1 MEIKKDLWE
10 NLDKSEKNAEK
21 VERPSLTYLQDAWR
35 RLKEN
40 KIAMIALIVIVII
53 GLGAIFIPFMWPVS
67 YSDQVLGFANTP
79 PSLDLYD
86 VGDGDYV
93 FMTQDYKL
101 ISVSEDGV
109 LLNVPTN
116 VKDDRINRQNIY
128 EINGKQV
135 MIDYNAYFQANKEY
149 ILAKAKASIDKT
161 IDVASYEAVL
171 ENTPKYQ
178 ILVDGEEA
186 HIGIEGVRNKTY
198 VLGTDPLGRDLFIR
212 LVYGARISLT
222 VGIVAAIVNFVIGVI
237 YGGISGYF
245 GGRTDMIMMRIVD
258 TISSIP
264 MMLYVI
270 LLSVVMSSTGSG
282 GDMFTIILAIS
293 ITYWVG
299 MARIV
304 RGQVLSLREQEFVL
318 AAQSLGA
325 STNRIMRKHL
335 IPNVMGP
342 VMVSMTMQ
350 IPSAIFTEAF
360 LSFIGL
366 GISAPMS
373 SWGKLCNDALA
384 AFMTYPYQL
393 FYPALAISI
402 TILAFN
408 LLGDGLRD
416 ALDPKLRK

>member
-1 MEIKKDLWE
+1 MEMKKDLWE
-10 NLDKSEKNAEK
+10 PLDNSEKDAEK
-21 VERPSLTYLQDAWR
+21 VERPSLTYWQDSWR
-35 RLKEN
+35 RLKKN
-40 KIAMIALIVIVII
+40 KIAMLSLIIILII
-53 GLGAIFIPFMWPVS
+53 GLGAIFIPFVWPVS
-67 YSDQVLGFANTP
+67 YSDQILGFANTP

-86 VGDGDYV
+86 VYDGDYV
-93 FMTQDYKL
+93 YMTQDYKL
-101 ISVSEDGV
+101 ISVSDEGV
-109 LLNVPTN
+109 LLEVPNN
-116 VKDDRINRQNIY
+116 VKDDRINHRNIY
-128 EINGKQV
+128 EINGKTV
-135 MIDYNAYFQANKEY
+135 VIEYNDFFQANKEY
-149 ILAKAKASIDKT
+149 ILAKAKSVVDKT
-161 IDVASYEAVL
+161 IDLKPYEDKIANM
-171 ENTPKYQ
+171 EKYD
-178 ILVDGEEA
+178 ITVNGEVVKTSLS
-186 HIGIEGVRNKTY
+186 VRNKTY

-222 VGIVAAIVNFVIGVI
+222 VGIVAALVNFVIGVI

-245 GGRTDMIMMRIVD
+245 GGRTDMIMMRLVD

-270 LLSVVMSSTGSG
+270 LLSVVLQSDGSG
-282 GDMFTIILAIS
+282 GDLFTIILAIS

-325 STNRIMRKHL
+325 STSRIMRRHL

-373 SWGKLCNDALA
+373 SWGKLCNDALS